1 MEFTTEILLLIRD
14 VLFIYFVN
22 LIAFAHPARMV
33 CLVFSVKKY
42 LNFIFAAVY
51 FVKNQDIGYFD
62 FTKSFKRT
70 PDEEEWRQKQLL
82 CQTAFEQFP
91 YDAGLFHALLCLV
104 SILYMLESI
113 DEKPLKLRRN
123 NEAFESERQFRKLYF
138 VISILFIGR
147 KNHFL
152 IYISS

>member
-1 MEFTTEILLLIRD
+1 MLTHSYGLSCIFSKI
-14 VLFIYFVN
+14 
-22 LIAFAHPARMV
+22 
-33 CLVFSVKKY
+33 VFG
-42 LNFIFAAVY
+42 FFFAAVY

-91 YDAGLFHALLCLV
+91 YDAGLFHSLLCLV
-104 SILYMLESI
+104 SILYMIESV

-123 NEAFESERQFRKLYF
+123 NEAFESKRQFQF
-138 VISILFIGR
+138 VNFIS
-147 KNHFL
+147 
-152 IYISS
+152 

>member
-1 MEFTTEILLLIRD
+1 MLTHSYGLSCIFSKI
-14 VLFIYFVN
+14 
-22 LIAFAHPARMV
+22 
-33 CLVFSVKKY
+33 VFG
-42 LNFIFAAVY
+42 FFFAAVY

-70 PDEEEWRQKQLL
+70 PDEEECYCYTKKQLL

-91 YDAGLFHALLCLV
+91 YDAGLFHSLLCLV
-104 SILYMLESI
+104 SILYMIESV

-123 NEAFESERQFRKLYF
+123 NEAFESKRQFRKLYF